1 MIIKKLVM
9 HNFGIYAGTNV
20 MNFTGDKPVVLIGG
34 MNGRGKTTFLEAVLL
49 ALYGS
54 NSFAY
59 SEDKKYSSYG
69 QYLRAFINETDNSL
83 EAYVELEFA
92 MDKSCEEV
100 YFIHREWD
108 GKAQRIHEKL
118 NVRKN
123 GEESKFLTENWAM
136 FVENILPSA
145 LSNFFFFDG
154 EKIAEL
160 AVEDTSEQMK
170 ESIKAMLGISTLD
183 ILQADLA
190 RLLGKTIKKVGRT
203 EDIEELNKL
212 RTSKEET
219 KRQLLDLD
227 NSIEKLQEKRK
238 VLYEKKEK
246 KLYEYSVKG
255 GDIAGQR
262 ETLLKERSENQAK
275 VLIIE
280 EKLEE
285 AATGELPL
293 ALVLSL
299 LKKIQ
304 KQSIKEEEDRKTQ
317 LAISKIESL
326 YNIYSKKKV
335 PTKEVQAF
343 ISYIKNNEFATE
355 VQVEYNL
362 SDIDIEKLSVL
373 LEQGIKTT
381 KNKVR
386 DLRKERQKCQ
396 RKVNEIDNYL
406 AVDIDDKSLNKIFKE
421 IREIEKEII
430 NSEVDIEHKSRE
442 RSSMNGN
449 YIVLEAKFNKIAES
463 VLTSME
469 SKDSDERVI
478 KYDKIAATI
487 IEEYRKRLQ
496 KRKTDVLATIMTKC
510 YKQLANKKNHIH
522 TIIMDSDTLDLHYI
536 DEKNNEI
543 EKKGLS
549 AGEKQLMVI
558 SLLWALAICSKKKL
572 PVIIDTPLSRLD
584 SAHRS
589 ALIMKYFPNASDQT
603 IILSTDSE
611 IDERYY
617 RMIADSVGDTYTLMF
632 NDSENRTEIQTGYF
646 GF

>member
-1 MIIKKLVM
+1 M

>member
-430 NSEVDIEHKSRE
+430 NIEVDIEHKSRE

-543 EKKGLS
+543 EKKDYLQ
-549 AGEKQLMVI
+549 EK
-558 SLLWALAICSKKKL
+558 
-572 PVIIDTPLSRLD
+572 
-584 SAHRS
+584 
-589 ALIMKYFPNASDQT
+589 N
-603 IILSTDSE
+603 
-611 IDERYY
+611 
-617 RMIADSVGDTYTLMF
+617 
-632 NDSENRTEIQTGYF
+632 N
-646 GF
+646 

>member
-430 NSEVDIEHKSRE
+430 NIEVDIEHKSRE

>member
-9 HNFGIYAGTNV
+9 HNFGIYAGTNE
-20 MNFTGDKPVVLIGG
+20 MNFTGDRPVVLIGG

-69 QYLRAFINETDNSL
+69 QYLRAFINEADTSL
-83 EAYVELEFA
+83 ESYVELEFA
-92 MDKSCEEV
+92 MDKVGEEV
-100 YFIHREWD
+100 YFIHREWS
-108 GKAQRIHEKL
+108 GKTQRIHEKL
-118 NVRKN
+118 IVRKN
-123 GEESKFLTENWAM
+123 GEESEFLTENWAM

-183 ILQADLA
+183 ILQADLG
-190 RLLGKTIKKVGRT
+190 RLLRKTVKKIGTT
-203 EDIEELNKL
+203 EGIEELDKL
-212 RTSKEET
+212 RNSKAEAEC
-219 KRQLLDLD
+219 QLLVLD
-227 NSIEKLQEKRK
+227 NSIEKLQEKKK
-238 VLYEKKEK
+238 VLQEKRER

-262 ETLLKERSENQAK
+262 ESLLKERSENQAK
-275 VLIIE
+275 VLSIE
-280 EKLEE
+280 EKIEE
-285 AATGELPL
+285 AAMGELPL
-293 ALVLSL
+293 ALVLPL
-299 LKKIQ
+299 LKKIE
-304 KQSIKEEEDRKTQ
+304 KQSIKEEENRKTQ
-317 LAISKIESL
+317 LAIGKIESL
-326 YNIYSKKKV
+326 YNDYSKERM
-335 PTKEVQAF
+335 PTKEIQAF
-343 ISYIKNNEFATE
+343 ISYIKNNESITGAK
-355 VQVEYNL
+355 VEYNL
-362 SDIDIEKLSVL
+362 SDIDIEKLSAL
-373 LEQGIKTT
+373 LGQGLKTT

-386 DLRKERQKCQ
+386 NLRKERQKCQ
-396 RKVNEIDNYL
+396 RKINEIDNYL
-406 AVDIDDKSLNKIFKE
+406 AVDIDDKALNKIFKE
-421 IREIEKEII
+421 IRGIEKEII
-430 NSEVDIEHKSRE
+430 NIEVDIEHKNRE
-442 RSSMNGN
+442 RSSINGN
-449 YIVLEAKFNKIAES
+449 YIVLETKFNKLAES
-463 VLTSME
+463 VLASME
-469 SKDSDERVI
+469 SKDSDERVV
-478 KYDKIAATI
+478 KYDKIAVTI
-487 IEEYRKRLQ
+487 IKEYRKRLQ
-496 KRKTDVLATIMTKC
+496 KRKTDVLATVMTKC

-522 TIIMDSDTLDLHYI
+522 TIIMDSDTLDLRYM

-589 ALIMKYFPNASDQT
+589 ALIMRYFPNASDQT

-617 RMIADSVGDTYTLMF
+617 RMIESSVGDTYTLMF
-632 NDSENRTEIQTGYF
+632 NDSENRTEIHKGYF